1 MTRGHFAIA
10 TRDELWLRGRLVER
24 RLSHGEAFE
33 DEHGIVATDA
43 RDDALVCACDALMEE
58 LRRCVRP
65 ELRMRLVAEA
75 RLDGATSTITA
86 SLGGHSVV
94 TDAAHLDEDV
104 ALLRRAA
111 WRTGDPAC
119 PDRQDWLSSIPMLWR
134 NGSAAVLLHE
144 AIGHPAERDM
154 PPVVWPKWLHVDNP
168 LTMRRASFRDV
179 PLLRMTSFVARAAS
193 APFELPDARIE
204 VLLVDGGAYDPLT
217 DMVTLRIAAAD
228 LVEGDQTRRVA
239 PFTLTR
245 ARGDIT
251 LLGATGEPLRYP
263 GVICSREGQE
273 LVVASHAPLMVTA

>member
-1 MTRGHFAIA
+1 MTQGRFAIA

-43 RDDALVCACDALMEE
+43 RDDALVSACDALMEE
-58 LRRCVRP
+58 LCRCVRP
-65 ELRMRLVAEA
+65 DLRMRLVAEA
-75 RLDGATSTITA
+75 RLDGVTSTITA

-94 TDAAHLDEDV
+94 TDAAHLDDDV

-111 WRTGDPAC
+111 LEPEVEARPL
-119 PDRQDWLSSIPMLWR
+119 PLFWR
-134 NGSAAVLLHE
+134 NGSAAILLHE
-144 AIGHPAERDM
+144 AIGHPAERGM
-154 PPVVWPKWLHVDNP
+154 APVAWPEWLHVENP

-179 PLLRMTSFVARAAS
+179 PLVRMTNLVARAVA
-193 APFELPDARIE
+193 APFELPERRME

-217 DMVTLRIAAAD
+217 DIVTLRVAAAD
-228 LVEGDQTRRVA
+228 LVTGGETRRVA

-245 ARGDIT
+245 ARSVIR

-273 LVVASHAPLMVTA
+273 LVVGSHAPLMVTA